1 MSILVT
7 GGTKGIGLE
16 IACRFA
22 KPGVDIF
29 LNYVADDEAAARA
42 AKRVEALGATAHL
55 MKQDV
60 GTPAGAQ
67 ALMRAVADKTDRLD
81 QLVHCAVRVLAA
93 PLLEVDLNKFTEAI
107 NVNGTALLYLVQ
119 SALPLLRDGSS
130 VVFVTSRGS
139 RMALKN
145 YAAVGAAKA
154 MAEAL
159 VRYLVLELG
168 PRGIRINCI
177 APSGVD
183 TEALRRV
190 YGDKTDEVL
199 RKNAAE
205 TPNGRSVQHDDYTA
219 MVEYL
224 ASPAAAMIQGQVIF
238 INGGQYLH
246 A

>member
-22 KPGVDIF
+22 KRDTDVF
-29 LNYVADDEAAARA
+29 LNYFSDDEAAKRASRRITDLGAKAHLIKQDIGTPEGARA
-42 AKRVEALGATAHL
+42 VLK
-55 MKQDV
+55 
-60 GTPAGAQ
+60 
-67 ALMRAVADKTDRLD
+67 AVAEKTDRLD
-81 QLVHCAVRVLAA
+81 QLVHCAVRVLAE
-93 PLLEVDLNKFTEAI
+93 PMLEVDLHEFTRAI
-107 NVNGTALLYLVQ
+107 NINGTALLYLVQ
-119 SALPLLRDGSS
+119 SALPLLREGSS
-130 VVFVTSRGS
+130 IVFLTSRGS
-139 RMALKN
+139 RTTVKN

-183 TEALRRV
+183 TEAIRRV
-190 YGDKTDEVL
+190 YGDKTGEVL
-199 RKNAAE
+199 RKSAAD
-205 TPNGRSVQHDDYTA
+205 TPNGRPIRHEDYTA
-219 MVEYL
+219 LVEFL
-224 ASPAAAMIQGQVIF
+224 ASPAAEMIQGQVIF

>member
-22 KPGVDIF
+22 IPGTDVF
-29 LNYVADDEAAARA
+29 LNYVSDDDA
-42 AKRVEALGATAHL
+42 AKRAAQRVESLGARAHL
-55 MKQDV
+55 IKQDV
-60 GTPAGAQ
+60 GTPEGAQ
-67 ALMRAVADKTDRLD
+67 ALLKAVAGKTDRLD
-81 QLVHCAVRVLAA
+81 QLVHCAVRVLAE
-93 PLLEVDLNKFTEAI
+93 PMLEVDLHEFTKAI

-119 SALPLLRDGSS
+119 SALPLLKDGSS
-130 VVFVTSRGS
+130 VVFLTSRGS
-139 RMALKN
+139 RTALKN

-183 TEALRRV
+183 TEAIRLV

-199 RKNAAE
+199 RRNAAE
-205 TPNGRSVQHDDYTA
+205 TPNGRSIKHDDYTA
-219 MVEYL
+219 LVEFL

-238 INGGQYLH
+238 INGGHYLH